1 MLTKLAAGAML
12 VAQVAATE
20 DEAEGAYGSRNG
32 VIWGMTAGAIF
43 IFVLLLLFYEA
54 HHKQAAIDAAKA
66 ERKTIR
72 EAAKAAAEQA

>member
-1 MLTKLAAGAML
+1 
-12 VAQVAATE
+12 
-20 DEAEGAYGSRNG
+20 
-32 VIWGMTAGAIF
+32 
-43 IFVLLLLFYEA
+43 LFYEA